1 MRRFVQIVRLMH
13 STTSSYRRE
22 RSSSLS
28 TFRRVRSAMVRS
40 REYFPFQEL
49 LNRCINLE
57 IHPLSLSSVFNVL
70 YCIHAWLQNDT
81 HNGGVLFLR

>member
-1 MRRFVQIVRLMH
+1 
-13 STTSSYRRE
+13 
-22 RSSSLS
+22 
-28 TFRRVRSAMVRS
+28 MVKS

-81 HNGGVLFLR
+81 HNGGVLIYR